1 MRYFHAMWNPM
12 YVHNVQCSGGVFIQV
27 CVCSVTAR
35 GQCLLRKPLP
45 IPMQVIHLHI
55 TLVDCPPWINST
67 QSNHIPMQVI
77 HLIVPAQNSPID
89 FLVFIFNACALLKQV
104 VNNQKNLVKL
114 VNSWEFNDI
123 WCCPTIWIASCSVQ
137 QTMDIVN
144 GDDGRYEMRKR
155 IPSGQWALKQFRTK
169 NCKESF

>member
-77 HLIVPAQNSPID
+77 HLIFPAQNSPID
-89 FLVFIFNACALLKQV
+89 FLVFIFNACALRKQI

-114 VNSWEFNDI
+114 VNLAKVVNLVSRVIVALILSVVTLRHCMKRLSKWKVGRGEHSGTSWFVWN
-123 WCCPTIWIASCSVQ
+123 
-137 QTMDIVN
+137 
-144 GDDGRYEMRKR
+144 
-155 IPSGQWALKQFRTK
+155 
-169 NCKESF
+169 

>member
-77 HLIVPAQNSPID
+77 HPIFPAQNSPID
-89 FLVFIFNACALLKQV
+89 FLVFIFDACALRKQT
-104 VNNQKNLVKL
+104 VNEQKNLVKW
-114 VNSWEFNDI
+114 VKSWEFNDN
-123 WCCPTIWIASCSVQ
+123 IWIASCSVH
-137 QTMDIVN
+137 QTMDTLN
-144 GDDGRYEMRKR
+144 GDNGRYEMWKR
-155 IPSGQWALKQFRTK
+155 ISFGQCTGEIPDKK
-169 NCKESF
+169 NCMESFLAG